1 MSLAVETI
9 VRAGETIKKKTS
21 CDHFPPYVKFRFFPP
36 HSLLSGSTRQVVC
49 QIAGCVRGRPGW
61 REGIPPSF
69 VLVYYDMFHRV
80 SYGDSILAPP
90 TPGQRDHDQQSMKT
104 RDDPGARDG
113 NGRYGANASAR
124 TLSRDSLMSAARFCW
139 DVRAH
144 THTTGDVRGIN
155 SSRRGGTKKEKRW
168 YDRRRGI
175 STRGREFHAQKILLS
190 SFSLTILDRE

>member
-1 MSLAVETI
+1 M
-9 VRAGETIKKKTS
+9 
-21 CDHFPPYVKFRFFPP
+21 
-36 HSLLSGSTRQVVC
+36 
-49 QIAGCVRGRPGW
+49 RGRPGW

-144 THTTGDVRGIN
+144 THTPQATLEGSTPLGEEEQKKKKMVRQ
-155 SSRRGGTKKEKRW
+155 KKRHLHER
-168 YDRRRGI
+168 
-175 STRGREFHAQKILLS
+175 S
-190 SFSLTILDRE
+190 

>member
-21 CDHFPPYVKFRFFPP
+21 CDHFPPYVKFRFFSP

-144 THTTGDVRGIN
+144 THTHH
-155 SSRRGGTKKEKRW
+155 
-168 YDRRRGI
+168 RRR
-175 STRGREFHAQKILLS
+175 
-190 SFSLTILDRE
+190 